1 MKTKLITISA
11 TLLMFASSLF
21 IPILNPTTANAQE
34 AIEYEIKCLPEM
46 DSYCFLGI
54 ENGELVPTPG
64 KLVKVP
70 VIIPDDDPHL

>member
-21 IPILNPTTANAQE
+21 IPLLNPTTANAE
-34 AIEYEIKCLPEM
+34 EVIEYEIKCLPEM
-46 DSYCFLGI
+46 DSYCFHGI
-54 ENGELVPTPG
+54 VDGKLISAPG
-64 KLVKVP
+64 KLVKVL

>member
-11 TLLMFASSLF
+11 TLLMFASALF

-34 AIEYEIKCLPEM
+34 AIEYEIKYLPEK
-46 DSYCFLGI
+46 DSYCFYGI
-54 ENGELVPTPG
+54 ENGELIPTLG

>member
-21 IPILNPTTANAQE
+21 IPLLNPTTANAQE
-34 AIEYEIKCLPEM
+34 AIEYEIKCLPEK
-46 DSYCFLGI
+46 DSYCFHGI
-54 ENGELVPTPG
+54 VDGELISAPG